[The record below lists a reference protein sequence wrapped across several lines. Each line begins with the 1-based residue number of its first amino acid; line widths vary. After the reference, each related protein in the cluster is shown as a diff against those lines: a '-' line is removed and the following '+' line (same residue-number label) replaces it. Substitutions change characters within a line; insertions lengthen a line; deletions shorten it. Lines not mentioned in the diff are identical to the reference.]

1 MFVCLYNVCVCLFV
15 CLSICLSVCFYVGL
29 SVCQPFFMS
38 VCLSVCMR
46 CMYVCLYVCLTNF
59 NLNLISA
66 ILKITYLL
74 QIYNINFLT
83 KNTELLVQKRC
94 GGYAIAEEENVSIQG
109 QLTLRHKIEIPIL
122 SKPEP
127 VPLAGKLPSGL
138 KYRLSRTTC
147 PKTTA

>member
-1 MFVCLYNVCVCLFV
+1 MKVKKERN
-15 CLSICLSVCFYVGL
+15 SIKYGPPPQFSPIQKPSDLANKELWLIQIPPGIKPKELNGTKLKLKNNKVISV
-29 SVCQPFFMS
+29 
-38 VCLSVCMR
+38 
-46 CMYVCLYVCLTNF
+46 NE
-59 NLNLISA
+59 
-66 ILKITYLL
+66 
-74 QIYNINFLT
+74 
-83 KNTELLVQKRC
+83 NTELLVQKRC

-138 KYRLSRTTC
+138 KYRLSKTTC